1 MKGLKRIHIII
12 PAFTVVFLLL
22 AAGSANAADCPEP
35 GNKEISTSCTVASD
49 YTVPAGQYG
58 YKIIADGVVIDG
70 QGHTI
75 TGTAT
80 NAVCTGAMESNPCLI
95 SGIYS
100 EGKNNLE
107 IKNLKIEGFCTGI
120 ALDTVNNCKIDN
132 CEIYDNGFNT
142 AYNGQGMVTHGVHAC
157 DIGAGTTSTPALTI
171 VNSVIHDNEGTGCG
185 CGDGGNGIFIYAGGS
200 DTQREYADISNNEL
214 YGNAKAGFWTKMK
227 LSYSDIK
234 NNHVYNNGG
243 GSGITDTVTGG
254 IILRC
259 KMTNNN
265 FIENNNASDNSGIG
279 IYIGGD
285 YNIASNNNKANS
297 NSGEGIYLG
306 RSDGSSY
313 NQINNNEVCW
323 NDKSGIKISGDTTG
337 NTLNDNTI
345 CENGQVDG
353 RDIWD
358 WSNAATGNNN
368 WCDTAYQ
375 YCDTGAACPPPC
387 VYSCAIPGPDL
398 VVTDKYES
406 WVTSSTYTITYTVTN
421 IGDVAAGSSITSIKI
436 DGSEVATDSVGG
448 LASGASH
455 TKTLGP
461 YSLSGTTDT
470 ILVCADRNNA
480 VTEINENNNCFE
492 NIFGGPDYIIT
503 SFDGVWLDHSK
514 KTYNLIYT
522 VENVGDANAPAECRT
537 SFAEL
542 NGEWSGCIDPVNV
555 PALSVGSTM
564 THTVGPFIMG
574 EPDDWLEA
582 WVNYEHVF
590 AENVIDDL
598 HGNRARFTLDYPGP
612 CLGCGDVD
620 CSGHP
625 LNTGDVF
632 AVYLAISVGAPL
644 TCSWAADVD
653 CTGHP
658 LNTGDVFA
666 IYRAISV
673 SAPLN
678 CCEGCELW

>member
-1 MKGLKRIHIII
+1 MKELKRIHIMI
-12 PAFTVVFLLL
+12 PALAVIFLLI
-22 AAGSANAADCPEP
+22 AVGSANAIDCPVP
-35 GNKEISTSCTVASD
+35 GNATITTSCTVAND
-49 YTVPAGQYG
+49 YTVAAGEYG
-58 YKIIADGVVIDG
+58 YIIGAPGVVIDG

-75 TGTAT
+75 TGAAT
-80 NAVCTGAMESNPCLI
+80 NAVCINAIESDPCII
-95 SGIYS
+95 SGIYND
-100 EGKNNLE
+100 GYDNVE
-107 IKNLKIEGFCTGI
+107 IKNLKITKFCTGI
-120 ALDTVNNCKIDN
+120 AIRYANNNIIDN
-132 CEIYDNGFNT
+132 CEIFDNGFDTKFGNK
-142 AYNGQGMVTHGVHAC
+142 NMVTHGVHAHN
-157 DIGAGTTSTPALTI
+157 IEAGTTSTPAITI
-171 VNSVIHDNEGTGCG
+171 VNSDIYDNEGTGCG
-185 CGDGGNGIFIYAGGS
+185 CGDGGNGIFIYAGGN
-200 DTQREYADISNNEL
+200 DIQREYANISNNEL

-234 NNHVYNNGG
+234 NNHVYMNGG

-259 KMTNNN
+259 KMTGNN

-313 NQINNNEVCW
+313 NQIINNEVCW

-375 YCDTGAACPPPC
+375 YNDNGAAICDF
-387 VYSCAIPGPDL
+387 SCNIDGSDL

-406 WVTSSTYTITYTVTN
+406 WKTGSTYNITYTVTN
-421 IGDVAAGSSITSIKI
+421 TGTLPADSSITSIKI

-448 LASGASH
+448 LASGASY

-480 VTEINENNNCFE
+480 VAEINENNNCFE
-492 NIFGGPDYIIT
+492 NVFGGPDYIIT
-503 SFDGVWLDHSK
+503 DFHEQWLDYSK
-514 KTYNLIYT
+514 KTYNLVYT
-522 VENVGDANAPAECRT
+522 VENVGDANAPNQCKTDFKEI
-537 SFAEL
+537 
-542 NGEWSGCIDPVNV
+542 NGEWNGCIDPVNV
-555 PALSVGSTM
+555 PALSIGGTM

-582 WVNYEHVF
+582 WVNFEHDF
-590 AENVIDDL
+590 EENVIDDL

-620 CSGHP
+620 CSG
-625 LNTGDVF
+625 GIDMIDIGAVF
-632 AVYLAISVGAPL
+632 DSTTSGGQLV
-644 TCSWAADVD
+644 CDWAADVD
-653 CTGHP
+653 CSG
-658 LNTGDVFA
+658 GIDMIDVGAVFD
-666 IYRAISV
+666 STT
-673 SAPLN
+673 SGGQLD
-678 CCEGCELW
+678 CCKGCELW